1 MRGPARRKTLR
12 QRGRVLVVVLVVSLC
27 YVAVAVGS
35 IQQTGRQAGSQA
47 VSHWTALEWIWRYVW
62 MVLAGWRG
70 SGSG

>member
-1 MRGPARRKTLR
+1 
-12 QRGRVLVVVLVVSLC
+12 VVVLVVSLC

-47 VSHWTALEWIWRYVW
+47 VSNWTALEWIWRYVW